1 MTYLIDSP
9 ENVVLPVTIDGTL
22 RGLGQVEMRVLDT
35 AERRYALLSLLHVLQ
50 HVNCTHRA
58 TQYCLYTKPS
68 VIMSYCLSL
77 LNSAVFVARVQ
88 RKKL

>member
-50 HVNCTHRA
+50 HVN
-58 TQYCLYTKPS
+58 YMYTERHNAAY
-68 VIMSYCLSL
+68 ILSQV
-77 LNSAVFVARVQ
+77 SSCPTACRC
-88 RKKL
+88 